1 MTSER
6 AHILVVDDDRE
17 IRTLVSDYLQK
28 NGYRVTSVG
37 DGQAMN
43 HVLEHKHVDLIVLDL
58 MLPGEDGLTLC
69 RNLRRRSQVPVIILS
84 ALGEEVDRVVGLEV
98 GADDYLPKPFGS
110 RELLGRIKA
119 ILRRVSPLSRDSN
132 ALDARAYEFAEW
144 RLNLTERTL
153 THQDGTSVA
162 LRGSEFRLLSVLLAH
177 APHLL
182 SRSQLTTLL
191 HGRDLD
197 PFDRSLD
204 VRVSRL
210 RQTLRDDGRSPRIL
224 KTVYGEGYIIG
235 VKVELLQ

>member
-6 AHILVVDDDRE
+6 PHILVVDDDRE
-17 IRTLVSDYLQK
+17 IRSLVSDYLQK
-28 NGYRVTSVG
+28 SGYRVTAVG
-37 DGQAMN
+37 DGPAM
-43 HVLEHKHVDLIVLDL
+43 HQVIEHKHVDLIVLDL

-84 ALGEEVDRVVGLEV
+84 AMGEEIDRVVGLEV
-98 GADDYLPKPFGS
+98 GADDYLSKPFGA

-119 ILRRVSPLSRDSN
+119 ILRRASHTARDSN
-132 ALDARAYEFAEW
+132 TLDVHAYEFAEW
-144 RLNLTERTL
+144 RLNTTERTL
-153 THQDGTSVA
+153 THEDGTQIA

-177 APHLL
+177 APNLL

-224 KTVYGEGYIIG
+224 KTVYGEGYVIG
-235 VKVELLQ
+235 VKVEHVQ